1 MNKAWLALIIPG
13 LLAIIVSVF
22 VLALLLIKLLWP
34 WTIPDLFPGAVDQG
48 LIAREITWN
57 ENDVSGFLATY
68 HENARIEIGCGGQL
82 LSKNDFA
89 TRISQL
95 MSDYPTV
102 KLVNPSVDVSQ
113 TNAVVK
119 VTSTEMGDENHIFKI
134 EMLKEKD
141 QWYIIQ
147 ESCN

>member
-1 MNKAWLALIIPG
+1 MNKHLIYLTSILNAGILFFGCFAG
-13 LLAIIVSVF
+13 LNQYQPRSVEEEA
-22 VLALLLIKLLWP
+22 VIKVVMEH
-34 WTIPDLFPGAVDQG
+34 G
-48 LIAREITWN
+48 RTWN

-68 HENARIEIGCGGQL
+68 HENARIEIGCDGQL